1 MITMPTL
8 LLDEEKCRRNIFR
21 MAEKARRNRV
31 TLRPHFKT
39 HQSHEIGRWLRDEGT
54 SEITVSSLS
63 MAKYFERDGWKD
75 ILVAFPVNILE
86 IDIINELAGKI
97 RLSLLVESVETV
109 YFLGKNLKSPV
120 ELYIKIDTGN
130 LRTGRGWN
138 DYSGISAILD
148 SIDRAEKVIFTG
160 FLTHAGNSYSSRS
173 IAQVSAVHSESISR
187 IIALKERFKIRYP
200 DLKISVGDT
209 PSCSLIEDFT
219 MVDEIRPGNYVFY
232 DYTQY
237 IIGSCSPEDIAVAMA
252 CPVVAIHRERN
263 EIIIYGGAVH
273 FSKDNIMIGDN
284 ATFGPVVYNNGI
296 GWGSVAEGAYLKK
309 MSQEHGIIHAPE
321 AILDQYNPGDI
332 IKILPVHSCLTANQ
346 TREYQSLTGRKLSHF
361 QSI

>member
-1 MITMPTL
+1 MPTL
-8 LLDEEKCRRNIFR
+8 LLDEEKCRRNISR
-21 MAEKARRNRV
+21 MAEKTRRNRV

-39 HQSHEIGRWLRDEGT
+39 HQSHEIGRWFRDEGT

-63 MAKYFERDGWKD
+63 MAKYFERDDWKD

-86 IDIINELAGKI
+86 IDTINELAGKI

-109 YFLGKNLKSPV
+109 FFLGRNLKSPV
-120 ELYIKIDTGN
+120 ELYLKIDTGN
-130 LRTGRGWN
+130 LRTGMNWN

-148 SIDRAEKVIFTG
+148 SIDSTEKVSFTG

-173 IAQVSAVHSESISR
+173 AAQVRMVHSESISR
-187 IIALKERFKIRYP
+187 IVALKERFKGRYP
-200 DLKISVGDT
+200 NLKISVGDT

-232 DYTQY
+232 DFTQY
-237 IIGSCSPEDIAVAMA
+237 IIGSCSTEEIAVAMA

-273 FSKDNIMIGDN
+273 FSKDNIRIGEN
-284 ATFGPVVYNNGI
+284 TIFGPVVCNNGA
-296 GWGSVAEGAYLKK
+296 GWGAIAEGAYLKK
-309 MSQEHGIIHAPE
+309 MSQEHGIIYAPE
-321 AILDQYNPGDI
+321 AIIDQYKPGEI
-332 IKILPVHSCLTANQ
+332 IKVLPVHSCLTANQ
-346 TREYQSLTGRKLSHF
+346 TREYQTLTGRKISHF